1 MELIVI
7 GCFGQRSSYIL
18 ATKIGKLEGNE
29 SVYVDSLSNILE
41 TYEQLANTYECC
53 VAYGSISMID
63 SRYNVRMYDLQH
75 RISQIWVAPQA
86 QYMMHRISTSFVGSD
101 IVPHMI
107 DQRVFGIMDAQALW
121 EAIVKTR

>member
-7 GCFGQRSSYIL
+7 GCFGQRSSYML

-29 SVYVDSLSNILE
+29 SLYVDSLSNILE
-41 TYEQLANTYECC
+41 TYEQLSTTYECC

-75 RISQIWVAPQA
+75 KISQIWVAPQA
-86 QYMMHRISTSFVGSD
+86 QYMMHRIEKAFVGSD
-101 IVPHMI
+101 ILPHMI
-107 DQRVFGIMDAQALW
+107 NQRVFGIMDAQSLW
-121 EAIVKTR
+121 NEIKAAR